1 MYYVGMPN
9 QNARFLKILQTLM
22 DAQNPPW
29 SPADLA
35 RATKMHEGTISH
47 FFKGTRKPSRDSIQ
61 RIADALGVSMAYLME
76 ETENPLPTK
85 EESLPEYA
93 LEVLNSM
100 KKLDKARR
108 YELMIIARSFVS
120 ASEELAGISHEEL
133 ISLAMDA
140 ADEIGDEAGN
150 EQFRKFLTA
159 LEAKQKGASPPAML
173 PGASGAQ
180 PDEPQQ
186 PSA

>member
-1 MYYVGMPN
+1 MPN
-9 QNARFLKILQTLM
+9 QNSAFLKILQELM

-35 RATKMHEGTISH
+35 RATKMHEGTISN
-47 FFKGTRKPSRDSIQ
+47 FFSGTRKPSRDSIK
-61 RIADALGVSMAYLME
+61 RIAAAFGVSMGYLMG
-76 ETENPLPTK
+76 ETENPLSSK

-108 YELMIIARSFVS
+108 YELMVIARSFVS
-120 ASEELAGISHEEL
+120 ASEELVGISHEEL

-140 ADEIGDEAGN
+140 ADEIGDEAQN

-159 LEAKQKGASPPAML
+159 LEAKSKGSPPKLLGPSTAE
-173 PGASGAQ
+173 S
-180 PDEPQQ
+180 DEPQQ